1 MTEDRKAPRIAID
14 QPAQIVSNGMNIDCS
29 VVNISANGAAID
41 VSDVSNVRDVPD
53 RFQLMTEDRVMLNCR
68 VVWIKQSRIGV
79 AFE

>member
-53 RFQLMTEDRVMLNCR
+53 RFQLMTDDRVTLNCR